1 MENELS
7 DKMSTISTRYLGLDL
22 KSPVI
27 AGSSNFTS
35 KVDSLKE
42 AEAAGAGAVVLKS
55 LFEEQIVSLANS
67 MSSEGS
73 YPEAD
78 DYLQYYTRTNSVET
92 YLDLI
97 RNARSS
103 VQIPVIASINC
114 FSAKGWTDFAVE
126 IEKAGASALEVNI
139 FFIPVDRNQKASDS
153 EAVYFKIIDSLTKKL
168 KIPVTVKIGLRFSNL
183 LNFAWEIHNHG
194 ASGIVMF
201 NRFYEPDFDINTM
214 EVVPAS
220 VLSNP
225 VEQRYVLRWVGM
237 VSAQD
242 IKIDIS
248 ATTGVYT
255 GEDAI
260 KYLLAGAT
268 TIQVCSALYR
278 RGFRVITEI
287 NEAIHKWMDDKDFKT
302 IDDFRGR
309 LNYRNIDNPALF
321 ERSQFMKHYSSY
333 I

>member
-1 MENELS
+1 
-7 DKMSTISTRYLGLDL
+7 MSTIKTRYLGLEL
-22 KSPVI
+22 SSPVI

-35 KVDSLKE
+35 KVESIVE

-55 LFEEQIVSLANS
+55 LFEEQIVSMAHSLSAR
-67 MSSEGS
+67 ES

-78 DYLQYYTRTNSVET
+78 DYLQYYTRTNSVEN
-92 YLDLI
+92 YLDLVKK
-97 RNARSS
+97 ARSR
-103 VQIPVIASINC
+103 VKIPVIASINC
-114 FSAKGWTDFAVE
+114 FSPKGWTDFAVE

-139 FFIPVDRNQKASDS
+139 FFLPVDKRQNSNDS
-153 EAVYFKIIDSLTKKL
+153 EAVYFRIIDDLKKKL
-168 KIPVTVKIGLRFSNL
+168 KIPVSVKIGLRFSNL
-183 LNFAWEIHNHG
+183 LNFAWQMYNHG

-201 NRFYEPDFDINTM
+201 NRFYEPDFDINSLN
-214 EVVPAS
+214 VIPAS

-242 IKIDIS
+242 IKMDIS
-248 ATTGVYT
+248 ASTGVYT

-268 TIQVCSALYR
+268 TVQVCSALYR
-278 RGFRVITEI
+278 RGFKVITEI
-287 NEAIHKWMDDKDFKT
+287 NEAIGKWMDGKEFKN

-309 LNYRNIDNPALF
+309 LNYKNIENPSLF

>member
-35 KVDSLKE
+35 KVDSIKE

-55 LFEEQIVSLANS
+55 LFEEQIVSQVHL

-78 DYLQYYTRTNSVET
+78 DYLLYYIRNNSVET
-92 YLDLI
+92 YLELI
-97 RNARSS
+97 RNARRS

-114 FSAKGWTDFAVE
+114 FSEKGWTDFAVE
-126 IEKAGASALEVNI
+126 IENAGASALEVNI
-139 FFIPVDRNQKASDS
+139 FFIPVDKGQKSTDA
-153 EAVYFKIIDSLTKKL
+153 ENVYFRIIDSLTKKL

-183 LNFAWEIHNHG
+183 LNFAWQIRNHG

-248 ATTGVYT
+248 ASTGVYT

-268 TIQVCSALYR
+268 TVQVCSSLYR
-278 RGFRVITEI
+278 RGFKVISEI
-287 NEAIHKWMDDKDFKT
+287 NEAMHKWMEDKEFMT

>member
-1 MENELS
+1 
-7 DKMSTISTRYLGLDL
+7 MSTINTRYLGLEL
-22 KSPVI
+22 SSPVI

-35 KVDSLKE
+35 KVESIIE

-55 LFEEQIVSLANS
+55 LFEEQIVSMAHS
-67 MSSEGS
+67 MSARES

-92 YLDLI
+92 YLDLV
-97 RNARSS
+97 ARARKS
-103 VQIPVIASINC
+103 VKIPVIASINC
-114 FSAKGWTDFAVE
+114 FSPKGWTDFAVE

-139 FFIPVDRNQKASDS
+139 FFIPVDKHQSCNDA
-153 EAVYFKIIDSLTKKL
+153 EAVYFKIIDNLRKKL
-168 KIPVTVKIGLRFSNL
+168 QIPISVKIGLRFSNL
-183 LNFAWEIHNHG
+183 LNFAWQMHNHG
-194 ASGIVMF
+194 ASGLVLF
-201 NRFYEPDFDINTM
+201 NRFYEPDFDINNLN
-214 EVVPAS
+214 VVPAS

-242 IKIDIS
+242 TNMDIS
-248 ATTGVYT
+248 ASTGVYT

-260 KYLLAGAT
+260 KYILAGAT
-268 TIQVCSALYR
+268 TVQVCSALYK
-278 RGFRVITEI
+278 RGFTVITEI
-287 NEAIHKWMDDKDFKT
+287 NEAIRKWMDGKEFKN
-302 IDDFRGR
+302 IGDFRGR
-309 LNYRNIDNPALF
+309 LNYKNIENPSLF